1 VDLLQLSDGDVRVDL
16 GGLQAGVAELFLPVA
31 DVGAVLQHECGVT
44 EQGARANLGESG
56 TANATTSGDRTRYR
70 VPSRTTFGRC
80 DRRRGHPAPAP
91 PAKTLFAFSAVF
103 AVNSA
108 RTHPRAMDFAAQLS
122 QLRLEAE
129 QALDRFVPAAQT
141 RPSRLHS
148 AMRYSLEAGGKR
160 IRPVLVSAAAELFG
174 RRADAGAA
182 AAAIECVHTYSLI
195 HDDLPALD
203 NDDLRRGRPTCH
215 KQFDEP
221 TAILAGDA
229 LLTHAF
235 ALLASHYAD
244 RPTLATA
251 LVREL
256 GQAAGSTELIGGQ
269 MEDIEAEKSPA
280 TRDQVEFIH
289 NGKTA
294 AMIACSLALGGL
306 IGGADEAQLATLRR
320 LGRAVGLAFQ
330 VIDDVLDTTATSA
343 ALGKTAGKD
352 ATAQKATMVRVL
364 ALDGAR
370 ARAAELTAAALAE
383 LSKLPGDTAFL
394 RALVESLLHRG
405 N

>member
-1 VDLLQLSDGDVRVDL
+1 
-16 GGLQAGVAELFLPVA
+16 
-31 DVGAVLQHECGVT
+31 
-44 EQGARANLGESG
+44 
-56 TANATTSGDRTRYR
+56 
-70 VPSRTTFGRC
+70 
-80 DRRRGHPAPAP
+80 
-91 PAKTLFAFSAVF
+91 
-103 AVNSA
+103 
-108 RTHPRAMDFAAQLS
+108 MDFAAQLP
-122 QLRLEAE
+122 QLRTEAE
-129 QALDRFVPAAQT
+129 QALDRFVPAAQA

-160 IRPVLVSAAAELFG
+160 IRPVLVLAAADLFG
-174 RRADAGAA
+174 KRSDAAAA

-215 KQFDEP
+215 KAFDEP

-235 ALLASHYAD
+235 ALLGSHYAD
-244 RPTLATA
+244 RPALATA
-251 LVREL
+251 LVSEL

-269 MEDIEAEKSPA
+269 MEDIEAERTPA

-306 IGGADEAQLATLRR
+306 VGGAGAAQLETLRR

-330 VIDDVLDTTATSA
+330 TIDDVLDATATSA
-343 ALGKTAGKD
+343 ELGKTAGKD
-352 ATAQKATMVRVL
+352 AKSQKATMVRVL
-364 ALDGAR
+364 GLDGAR
-370 ARAAELTAAALAE
+370 ERAAAYTAEALGE

>member
-1 VDLLQLSDGDVRVDL
+1 
-16 GGLQAGVAELFLPVA
+16 
-31 DVGAVLQHECGVT
+31 
-44 EQGARANLGESG
+44 
-56 TANATTSGDRTRYR
+56 
-70 VPSRTTFGRC
+70 
-80 DRRRGHPAPAP
+80 
-91 PAKTLFAFSAVF
+91 
-103 AVNSA
+103 
-108 RTHPRAMDFAAQLS
+108 MDFAAQLS

-160 IRPVLVSAAAELFG
+160 IRPVLVFAAAELFG
-174 RRADAGAA
+174 RRTGAAAAAAA

-269 MEDIEAEKSPA
+269 MEDIECEKTPA

-352 ATAQKATMVRVL
+352 AKSEKATMVRVL
-364 ALDGAR
+364 GLEGAR
-370 ARAAELTAAALAE
+370 TRAAELTAAALAE

-405 N
+405 S